1 MKGDF
6 KMNKKKIALYSVGS
20 VVMVA
25 LCIVATMYSY
35 NVRKQ
40 SSAEQQARLEAIAT
54 ENAEAQAQAEAKRLE
69 EAYKKA
75 DEIIANGISKEEAL
89 KQTTTP
95 PSTEDNKE
103 TNIKDKVTENDD
115 GTKDTDGEFVKP
127 DEPKDK
133 PADKPSVPD
142 DQKND
147 PTKPPEYKP
156 DENKPTKPEGGDK
169 NDKGETYV
177 PGFGWMPIK
186 ENTIVGDRAEN
197 AGTGDII
204 GH

>member
-6 KMNKKKIALYSVGS
+6 NKKKIALYSVGS

-75 DEIIANGISKEEAL
+75 DEIITNGISKEEAL

-103 TNIKDKVTENDD
+103 TDIKDKVTENDD

-127 DEPKDK
+127 DDQNKPSDK
-133 PADKPSVPD
+133 PTIPD

-156 DENKPTKPEGGDK
+156 DENKPSKPEGGDK
-169 NDKGETYV
+169 NDKGEIYV
-177 PGFGWMPIK
+177 PGFGWLP
-186 ENTIVGDRAEN
+186 NNPSVGNGEIAEN